1 MMIPPTATMSHI
13 HHLFARHLFV
23 LTSVSPSMISH
34 IEKLCY
40 MTSNTNIKLYSERM
54 TCITQNLI
62 LKQTII
68 VDCKNNIK

>member
-1 MMIPPTATMSHI
+1 MIPPTATMSHI
-13 HHLFARHLFV
+13 HHLFA
-23 LTSVSPSMISH
+23 SMISH

-68 VDCKNNIK
+68 VECKNNIK

>member
-1 MMIPPTATMSHI
+1 MIPPTATMSHI
-13 HHLFARHLFV
+13 RHLFA
-23 LTSVSPSMISH
+23 SMISH